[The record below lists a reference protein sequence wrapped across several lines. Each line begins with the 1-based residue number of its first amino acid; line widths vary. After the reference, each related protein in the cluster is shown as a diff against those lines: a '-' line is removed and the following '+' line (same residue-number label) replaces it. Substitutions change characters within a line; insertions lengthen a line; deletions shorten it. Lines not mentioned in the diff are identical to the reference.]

1 MMRLKMLL
9 VCLIIPFCAMA
20 QHTVSGVVLDQ
31 YGIPVN
37 GAKVSGLDVY
47 STETGFDGRFVLE
60 SLIPLKKVKVNA
72 PGMLQKQKRARDGMV
87 IKMKPQTFW
96 NARPEKWSPFI
107 LAEMEVPQYNEMPVG
122 LMVGIVKKWGVYMR
136 GVYSFNAPKTSGEDV
151 TRDVED
157 NYWKPTHSLSGN
169 YQQSYNSLSVGFIYR
184 PVLPLSIY
192 VGAGV
197 AQAECALESSDKN
210 QYYKYDWYSFT
221 YKDEIIGE
229 IGLMFAKK
237 NLIVNIGV
245 DYNEQRHEPGLNAHL
260 GIGYI
265 FN

>member
-136 GVYSFNAPKTSGEDV
+136 GVYSYNAKETSGENV
-151 TRDVED
+151 YYDVECFSSS
-157 NYWKPTHSLSGN
+157 KPTHSLSGN

-210 QYYKYDWYSFT
+210 QYYKYERLT
-221 YKDEIIGE
+221 YKDEIMGE

-245 DYNEQRHEPGLNAHL
+245 DYNEGRHHSGLNAHL